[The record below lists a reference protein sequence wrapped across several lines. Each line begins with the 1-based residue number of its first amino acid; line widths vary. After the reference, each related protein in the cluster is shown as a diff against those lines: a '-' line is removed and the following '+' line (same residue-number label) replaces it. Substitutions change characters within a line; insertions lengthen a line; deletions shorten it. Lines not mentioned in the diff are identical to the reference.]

1 VIRSRS
7 IGVVENTFSSVK
19 GVRIYVDR
27 IYVHVLRST
36 DVGVHG
42 FSTLGGKKKSPSM
55 DGSCVCTHARE

>member
-42 FSTLGGKKKSPSM
+42 WMGPACARM
-55 DGSCVCTHARE
+55 HASEL